1 MFLKQGGKTW
11 WEETGIQHDCL
22 LHILC
27 PLCQP
32 DQKNCCVET
41 IMVFRRH
48 RTGLLG
54 QLSTV
59 RQQESITGKNCFL
72 QWILYVRPSST
83 WNLSQTTEQLFT
95 ISQRNYYTLFLKLV
109 QYKQGLD
116 CSVSVNLDKCYNKPK
131 YQHLCGSLN
140 ICIIIF
146 HNFIVLIQLP
156 FSRYSFIYLF
166 MFPV

>member
-1 MFLKQGGKTW
+1 MTNNKISPISLTALQFIWIIFSTRNVPKTRGKKTW

-59 RQQESITGKNCFL
+59 RQQESITGKNGFL

-83 WNLSQTTEQLFT
+83 WNVSQTTEQLFT
-95 ISQRNYYTLFLKLV
+95 ISQRNYYAPYNISKDWTAVLV
-109 QYKQGLD
+109 LILINVTINQN
-116 CSVSVNLDKCYNKPK
+116 V
-131 YQHLCGSLN
+131 N
-140 ICIIIF
+140 IC
-146 HNFIVLIQLP
+146 VAP
-156 FSRYSFIYLF
+156 
-166 MFPV
+166 